1 MAGNEFAVTPDMS
14 LDSRQARITLLLF
27 LAILMAGQGWQFLNR
42 PIYPDPT
49 NFSQEWPPQ
58 GYLLDATVLN
68 SRALEAFRP
77 GTTVNEA
84 LKRLGVEPA
93 IRGSGFCLPGAGVLY
108 RADNGWRIRPM
119 SQLERHVWRLPMQIT
134 NCTTEDL
141 ERIRGVGPVLGRKIH
156 SFVQER
162 AYIVSLDEL
171 DAIHGVGSKKLAV
184 LKKELVVN

>member
-1 MAGNEFAVTPDMS
+1 MV
-14 LDSRQARITLLLF
+14 LDSRQSRITLLLF
-27 LAILMAGQGWQFLNR
+27 LAILLAGQGWQFLNR

-49 NFSQEWPPQ
+49 HFSQEWPPQ
-58 GYLLDATVLN
+58 GYLVDVTVLEN
-68 SRALEAFRP
+68 RALEAFTT
-77 GTTVNEA
+77 GTTVGDA
-84 LKRLGVEPA
+84 VRHLGLEPA

-119 SQLERHVWRLPMQIT
+119 SQLERHVWRLPMQLS

-141 ERIRGVGPVLGRKIH
+141 ERIRGVGPVLARKIH

-162 AYIVSLDEL
+162 GYVESIDEL
-171 DAIHGVGSKKLAV
+171 DVIPGIGPKKLAV